1 MIQLDNRYYH
11 SISFLYQTL
20 EEFFPLIGAVL
31 SNDQDGVVYTNNA
44 EAPTQFYVEH
54 KFGFSQIFG
63 LHDHQFESDLRSY
76 LLLDKQFLPSKIRL
90 YTPYY
95 PEFLLLQQPGVLR
108 SERQRFILDPSYD
121 LTSLQNLKNIDQNI
135 RIASVNQGNVS
146 EIETIFSAVSR
157 FWRNSEEFLSKAH
170 PVIALVNEKPAAIC
184 YAAAVADNRA
194 EIDVMT
200 LPEFRNLGLGKRIVT
215 FFNLRTLKQ
224 GIQPLWDCYTNNTAS
239 MMLCESTGFIKA
251 KAAYPF
257 FTINK

>member
-11 SISFLYQTL
+11 SIYFLYQTL

-135 RIASVNQGNVS
+135 RIASVN
-146 EIETIFSAVSR
+146 
-157 FWRNSEEFLSKAH
+157 H
-170 PVIALVNEKPAAIC
+170 EKPAAIC